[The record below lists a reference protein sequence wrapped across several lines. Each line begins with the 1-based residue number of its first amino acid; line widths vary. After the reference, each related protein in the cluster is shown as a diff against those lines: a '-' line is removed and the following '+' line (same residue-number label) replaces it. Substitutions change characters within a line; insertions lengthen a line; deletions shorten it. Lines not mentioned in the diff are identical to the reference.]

1 MKKIKTGANR
11 GKNDTLFPQVFPQGK
26 IGGETNQEGEND
38 AKCVGMPENTNNPE
52 WVMGISPN
60 KEMLFTHKNVNGE
73 TRGNGETQPTL
84 DEIWEWLGNPDVE
97 PLPTM
102 CAETKNNMKVTNS
115 IVWDHRGR
123 VPEGGKG
130 QVEIRV
136 TVGRKSYYF
145 GTGIRVHKSELVA
158 GQIVNC
164 PGAKE
169 LNERVALIYSKV
181 LAHVNAYVDA
191 GVPIN
196 TEDIR
201 QKVWQVV
208 ELHSD
213 KSIFIEWCEKQ
224 IPLLGV
230 ADGTE
235 KHYNPL
241 VVRLTQFGRIQKWDD
256 LTVENIVLFD
266 AWLHTLTKPVSDAKR
281 KAGKKPEKLSAGGI
295 YNYHKCLKALLNRA
309 LSFGKIDNNP
319 YDRLKGKFKRGDR
332 ENVEYLTE
340 DEMRQFESIILP
352 AGSALDIAHDLF
364 IFQMYTGLPYSDM
377 QAFDISDYKWD
388 GQRWNRIGQ
397 RIKTG
402 VPYVSSL
409 LPPALRVLE
418 KYDMEIP
425 KMNNADY
432 NAQLKALQQMAGIKT
447 RLHSHLARHT
457 FATYMLRNGAK
468 IENVSKMLGHTNITQ
483 TQRYAKVLAQSVHD
497 DFDMI
502 AEKLTNNPNDKKK
515 DKGQ

>member
-1 MKKIKTGANR
+1 
-11 GKNDTLFPQVFPQGK
+11 
-26 IGGETNQEGEND
+26 
-38 AKCVGMPENTNNPE
+38 
-52 WVMGISPN
+52 
-60 KEMLFTHKNVNGE
+60 
-73 TRGNGETQPTL
+73 
-84 DEIWEWLGNPDVE
+84 
-97 PLPTM
+97 M
-102 CAETKNNMKVTNS
+102 CTETKNKMKVTNS
-115 IVWDHRGR
+115 IIWDHRGR

-136 TVGRKSYYF
+136 TVDRKSYYF

-158 GQIVNC
+158 GQVVNC

-352 AGSALDIAHDLF
+352 AGSPLDIAHDLF
-364 IFQMYTGLPYSDM
+364 VFQMYTGLPYSDM

-432 NAQLKALQQMAGIKT
+432 NFQLKALQQMAGIKT

-502 AEKLTNNPNDKKK
+502 AEKMGAVPQHQTQQKKKK